1 MRPLEII
8 SKNIVQNKTLS
19 NKKIYLITQE
29 VHIRPGIQL
38 RIQDGSLIYILNG
51 PISKGKT
58 KRAALHF
65 DQGSALRARRFTLKA
80 ADQNGKLEKYPDN
93 GGIWFY
99 GNYATGTKDGYSVQS
114 NPKKRLSKFVAT
126 ELKTFFLGR
135 LDSTTK
141 NHSKKVAPKS
151 QNNDIDAISVLGVGP
166 KEWVIQSIKSYYSG
180 DDGLDLTN
188 SNIGIDK
195 AYIKKPTE
203 DGLNLSSSRIQI
215 KKSLQIEMGEEGA
228 DRDLFDLETDDGS
241 SFVEIHKGCK
251 INLDG
256 VFGDQLVLSSIDLPP
271 IKRHNKRYVFS
282 GRSKQSD
289 SLIYSITMD

>member
-8 SKNIVQNKTLS
+8 ARNIAQNKTLS

-29 VHIRPGIQL
+29 VHIRPGVQL
-38 RIQDGSLIYILNG
+38 RIQDGALIYILNG
-51 PISKGKT
+51 PVTKSKS
-58 KRAALHF
+58 KRAGLHF
-65 DQGSALRARRFTLKA
+65 DQGSSLLAGRLTLKA
-80 ADQNGKLEKYPDN
+80 ANQNGKPDKYADN

-99 GNYATGTKDGYSVQS
+99 GNYASAAKDGFSIKS
-114 NPKKRLSKFVAT
+114 NPKKRLSKFIAL

-135 LDSTTK
+135 LDPITK
-141 NHSKKVAPKS
+141 NRSKKVAAKS
-151 QNNDIDAISVLGVGP
+151 LNDDIDAISLLGVGP
-166 KEWVIQSIKSYYSG
+166 KEWGIQSIKSYYSG

-195 AYIKKPTE
+195 VYIKKPIE
-203 DGLNLSSSRIQI
+203 DGLNLSSSRIQLKRI
-215 KKSLQIEMGEEGA
+215 LTIDMGEEGS
-228 DRDLFDLETDDGS
+228 DRDLFDLETDDGG
-241 SFVEIHKGCK
+241 SFIEIHKGCK

-256 VFGDQLVLSSIDLPP
+256 IFGDQLVLSSIDLPP
-271 IKRHNKRYVFS
+271 IKQHNKRYVFS